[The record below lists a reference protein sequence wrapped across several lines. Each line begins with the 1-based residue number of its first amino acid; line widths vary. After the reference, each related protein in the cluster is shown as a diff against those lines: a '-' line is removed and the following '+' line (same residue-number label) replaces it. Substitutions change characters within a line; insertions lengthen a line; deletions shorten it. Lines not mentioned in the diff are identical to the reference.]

1 MIPSDS
7 ERNLCEYINKY
18 FPPEADSVKIFLFKM
33 MKLMDNI
40 QLIFDETTNCYKLI
54 LERKTL
60 SVGMAFESKALHNR
74 ETMERLTLELKS
86 KVNEMARKEII
97 GTSFKPYIDMNKECY
112 NHLFGKDAIVESL
125 KFPREIPVPE
135 PFVLKDSNELEE
147 NESLRIGNADKF
159 FKKVKQEL
167 SERGDFEIDIVTFVD
182 VLIKLGIAKPKV

>member
-18 FPPEADSVKIFLFKM
+18 FPPEADSLKIFLFKM

-40 QLIFDETTNCYKLI
+40 QLIFDEITNCYKLI

-60 SVGMAFESKALHNR
+60 SVGMTFENMALHNR

-86 KVNEMARKEII
+86 KVNKMARKEII

-112 NHLFGKDAIVESL
+112 DHLFGKDAIVESL
-125 KFPREIPVPE
+125 TFPREIPVSE
-135 PFVLKDSNELEE
+135 SFVLKGINELEE

-182 VLIKLGIAKPKV
+182 VLIKLGIAKPKD

>member
-135 PFVLKDSNELEE
+135 PFVLKDINELEE

-182 VLIKLGIAKPKV
+182 VLIKLGIAKPKD